1 MRSMYRPQALVL
13 FVLLAVVPAI
23 AEDSM
28 SELTPTGKLRVAIG
42 VGPAASAFYT
52 MRDATTGKAC
62 GVAVDLGATLAK
74 KLGVPVEYVEF
85 PGSGEITKAA
95 SGDVWDVTFM
105 PVDAERAKSVDFAP
119 AYSLFESTYLVPAGS
134 AIQLIEEVDR
144 PGMRVIGVANTTT
157 VRGAAASLKR
167 TQIKTFRGVE
177 ELLVEVKAGRAD
189 AVALSKE
196 SLKNFAAQMPGARI
210 LPGHFWAS
218 TVAPAVRRNRPNAL
232 AYVADFIEAAKAD
245 GTVRRAL
252 DAAGLKDAEVA
263 PPR

>member
-1 MRSMYRPQALVL
+1 MT
-13 FVLLAVVPAI
+13 
-23 AEDSM
+23 
-28 SELTPTGKLRVAIG
+28 ELTPTGTLRVAIG

-52 MRDATTGKAC
+52 MRDATTGRPR
-62 GVAVDLGATLAK
+62 GVAVDLGAALAK
-74 KLGVPVEYVEF
+74 KLGVPVQYVEF
-85 PGSGEITKAA
+85 PSSGEITAA
-95 SGDVWDVTFM
+95 ADRDVWDVTFM

-119 AYSLFESTYLVPAGS
+119 AYFQFESTYLVPAGS
-134 AIQLIEEVDR
+134 AIQSIEEVDR

-157 VRGAAASLKR
+157 ARGAAASLKR